1 METIKKIE
9 QKIQELPPYLLEE
22 VDDFIDFIISKKGKK
37 QKQTGRL
44 KQDWAGAL
52 SQFSNQF
59 SSIESQKKA
68 LEWRKK

>member
-22 VDDFIDFIISKKGKK
+22 VDDFIISKKGKK